1 MNSAP
6 EQDAVFSETQIG
18 GRQTGARARFRRSR
32 RRLLVGARLTWLRV
46 SLKVLEVVAPAAA
59 DRRALEL
66 WCDLPP
72 GSGLR
77 RDFRPYPGDVVRV
90 PVPRGGAVA
99 VEVWGEGPVVYLMHG
114 WGGWRGQLG
123 AFVEPLAAIGHRVV
137 AVDAPSHGDSDP
149 SFMGRRR
156 GTVMELMEAL
166 DAAGQQFGPA
176 AGVIAHSLGC
186 TVAAQVVRTSL
197 PSERLVL
204 IAPNHGFGEVVEQ
217 FSATLRLNPRTRDHL
232 RASLEAITRK
242 PIEEFDLEPLGA
254 DGSMPDTLV
263 LHDRA
268 DKETP
273 YRVGEA
279 LAAAWPNARLVTTVG
294 LGHQRILADAGTVA
308 AAVGHIT
315 DRVTAREG

>member
-1 MNSAP
+1 MSLTPGRTRVWPTTCTHSAGARTSATTMT
-6 EQDAVFSETQIG
+6 AVRSSTRRRGLGPFVWSSLGRCQAPTGKIA

-46 SLKVLEVVAPAAA
+46 SLKGLEVVAPAAA

-66 WCDLPP
+66 WCDLPS

-77 RDFRPYPGDVVRV
+77 RDFRPYPGDVVRL
-90 PVPRGGAVA
+90 PVPRGGEVVA
-99 VEVWGEGPVVYLMHG
+99 EVWGEGPVVYLMHG

-149 SFMGRRR
+149 GFMGRRR

-197 PSERLVL
+197 PAERLVL

-217 FSATLRLNPRTRDHL
+217 FSAPLRLNPRTRDHL

-268 DKETP
+268 E
-273 YRVGEA
+273 
-279 LAAAWPNARLVTTVG
+279 RLEVE
-294 LGHQRILADAGTVA
+294 LL
-308 AAVGHIT
+308 
-315 DRVTAREG
+315 DRF